1 MKRLDI
7 GLRKGELTP
16 LVSVQ
21 QLPSYVRIQ
30 DMYDHDDDF
39 DDMEEIISK
48 CNTTMVNWL
57 NDFFIRNPDSIVYAT
72 GTLNGHEDI
81 ELLGKVILSF
91 GDRILI
97 EDNPIRAMQSSVYAR
112 LGHMEEYDVYDKSIQ
127 LNQGMPHCLWLGA
140 DLEYIEGF
148 YFYTPKVN
156 NIYKAAM
163 LDKIN

>member
-1 MKRLDI
+1 MKRLEI
-7 GLRKGELTP
+7 GLKKGELTP
-16 LVSVQ
+16 LAKVQ
-21 QLPSYVRIQ
+21 QLPSYVSIRE
-30 DMYDHDDDF
+30 MYEDDYE
-39 DDMEEIISK
+39 DDPEEIISG
-48 CNTTMVNWL
+48 CNKQMVYWL

-72 GTLNGHEDI
+72 GALNGHEDI

-97 EDNPIRAMQSSVYAR
+97 EDNPIRAMQGSVYAR
-112 LGHMEEYDVYDKSIQ
+112 LGHMEQYDVYDKSIQ